1 MTATADHSS
10 FGFELCIEDDAWAAA
25 LPDLEALSDRIAK
38 QISTLIE
45 TPALTAAIL
54 LTSNDEVADLNSQWR
69 GKPGP
74 TNVLS
79 FPAPEGAG
87 TLGDI
92 ALAYGVIADEARAQG
107 KAFADH
113 TAHLMVH
120 GALHLLGYDHEVDD
134 EATEMEGL
142 EIECLAA
149 LGIAN
154 PYGDP

>member
-1 MTATADHSS
+1 MT
-10 FGFELCIEDDAWAAA
+10 GFALDLCVEDEAWDGHLDAIGPLAVAVAHEVAARIDV
-25 LPDLEALSDRIAK
+25 PDLEAAV
-38 QISTLIE
+38 
-45 TPALTAAIL
+45 L
-54 LTSNDEVADLNSQWR
+54 LTSDTAVAALNGQWR

-92 ALAYGVIADEARAQG
+92 ALAHGVIAREAAAQG
-107 KAFADH
+107 KTVLDH

-120 GALHLLGYDHEVDD
+120 GVLHLLGYDHEADD
-134 EATEMEGL
+134 EAAEMEGL
-142 EIECLAA
+142 EVECLAA

-154 PYGDP
+154 PYEDP